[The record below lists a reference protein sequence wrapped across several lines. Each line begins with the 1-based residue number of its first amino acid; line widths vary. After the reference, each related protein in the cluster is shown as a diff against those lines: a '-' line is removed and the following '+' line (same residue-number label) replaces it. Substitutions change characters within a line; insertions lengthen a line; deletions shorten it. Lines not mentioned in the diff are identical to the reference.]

1 MIPSNCHGEIE
12 TEKCRLNFM
21 VDSYNPE
28 RHHNFRM
35 VMRQVVEKMHIKE
48 VGEYILLVNDY
59 IDQFNISENGV
70 F

>member
-1 MIPSNCHGEIE
+1 
-12 TEKCRLNFM
+12 M